1 MPNVLSVSVI
11 HVLLSALAVH
21 SIGTLFTDLI
31 HGTGMYILM
40 VCTLMLSRHLVIRF
54 GGIGVTTPTVGDGTM
69 AGDGIVLT
77 MAGDITRVHGA
88 AGMVATGVATGVASM
103 AAVAIGDII
112 TTGVVVLAGAGAVEA
127 VAIGLVIPTQIVVRM
142 LLIGQSLPL
151 VVLITTVHRLVE
163 QQV

>member
-1 MPNVLSVSVI
+1 
-11 HVLLSALAVH
+11 
-21 SIGTLFTDLI
+21 
-31 HGTGMYILM
+31 MYILM
-40 VCTLMLSRHLVIRF
+40 ACMLMLSRHSVILF

-77 MAGDITRVHGA
+77 MVGDITRVHGA
-88 AGMVATGVATGVASM
+88 AGMVATGVASM

-127 VAIGLVIPTQIVVRM
+127 AAIGLATHIQIVVLM
-142 LLIGQSLPL
+142 LLTDQSLPL
-151 VVLITTVHRLVE
+151 VVQIITVHRLVE

>member
-1 MPNVLSVSVI
+1 
-11 HVLLSALAVH
+11 
-21 SIGTLFTDLI
+21 
-31 HGTGMYILM
+31 MYIPM
-40 VCTLMLSRHLVIRF
+40 ACTLMLSRHLVIRF
-54 GGIGVTTPTVGDGTM
+54 GGIGVTTPTVGDGIM

-88 AGMVATGVATGVASM
+88 AGMVATGVASM